1 MVVARLHAWFFLPP
15 QCNICATPVVLPILH
30 REDKKN
36 ARRQFLGMLFQIQVN
51 HPILPIQ
58 SLFQDL
64 NKIFN
69 TNIVIRSYLKKK
81 IGGLFIT
88 NDMIYIWLLFA
99 SANYRSFKFNIMQG
113 IVYLATQPI
122 LNNYHQ
128 VWVENSGEWLWAGP
142 SSSFYWT
149 QVQS

>member
-1 MVVARLHAWFFLPP
+1 MLYSSIDDLVLVVVMVMASALLKIPDQNNDSCAVSRLVFLPP

-69 TNIVIRSYLKKK
+69 TNIVIRS
-81 IGGLFIT
+81 
-88 NDMIYIWLLFA
+88 
-99 SANYRSFKFNIMQG
+99 
-113 IVYLATQPI
+113 
-122 LNNYHQ
+122 
-128 VWVENSGEWLWAGP
+128 
-142 SSSFYWT
+142 
-149 QVQS
+149 